1 MVYRQDAT
9 GVADLGPIVEHQQ
22 TALPEFQDATKA
34 RNNIMSEIAKGIPKA
49 VKADN
54 AIRPATSA
62 PKASNAASRLQVR
75 IAEEDA
81 DKPASHNVAK
91 YLVTSAPTLNAIAL
105 SGWIGEAVETE
116 QSDQGAAILAIA
128 DRIAEHVELAR
139 TNDLR
144 DLESALVAQVMSLQA
159 TYTTLSRLAS
169 KNVNNVKVCDQYL
182 RLALKAQSQ
191 CRCTIEAL
199 AEIKNPRPVAF
210 VKQANIAAGHQQ
222 VNNGETSPAREK
234 QRRRSPSKLLKA

>member
-1 MVYRQDAT
+1 
-9 GVADLGPIVEHQQ
+9 
-22 TALPEFQDATKA
+22 
-34 RNNIMSEIAKGIPKA
+34 MSRKA

-54 AIRPATSA
+54 TVRPATTT
-62 PKASNAASRLQVR
+62 PKANDAAGGLRVR
-75 IAEEDA
+75 IPDEDA
-81 DKPASHNVAK
+81 NKPATHNVAK
-91 YLVTSAPTLNAIAL
+91 YLVTSAPTLNAIAI
-105 SGWIGEAVETE
+105 SGWIGESVETG
-116 QSDQGAAILAIA
+116 QADQGDAILAIA
-128 DRIAEHVELAR
+128 DRITEHAELAR

-144 DLESALVAQVMSLQA
+144 DLESALVAQAMSLQA

-169 KNVNNVKVCDQYL
+169 KNVTNIKVCDQYL

-199 AEIKNPRPVAF
+199 AEMKNPRPVAF

-222 VNNGETSPAREK
+222 VNNGEASPAREK